1 MEYDP
6 LNDSNESG
14 TSGFLKDIF
23 IIGGILWLLDEVT
36 KKGSTP
42 PGGNNEEDG
51 CYGCGCLTL
60 LVVIFLLASC

>member
-6 LNDSNESG
+6 LDDPDESG
-14 TSGFLKDIF
+14 GMGFLKGILLF
-23 IIGGILWLLDEVT
+23 GGILWLLDELT

-42 PGGNNEEDG
+42 PDGDNNDDG

-60 LVVIFLLASC
+60 LVAIFLLASC